1 MWVACDISSL
11 NPATSKNFKPMV
23 HLTNNSGEQ
32 RSVTLNLSPE
42 EVRKLTVGQLE
53 DIATGKITVK
63 DALGL

>member
-1 MWVACDISSL
+1 MWVVSNISSL
-11 NPATSKNFKPMV
+11 NPATSKNFKPMI
-23 HLTNNSGEQ
+23 HLTNNKGEQ
-32 RSVTLNLSPE
+32 HAVTLDLSPE